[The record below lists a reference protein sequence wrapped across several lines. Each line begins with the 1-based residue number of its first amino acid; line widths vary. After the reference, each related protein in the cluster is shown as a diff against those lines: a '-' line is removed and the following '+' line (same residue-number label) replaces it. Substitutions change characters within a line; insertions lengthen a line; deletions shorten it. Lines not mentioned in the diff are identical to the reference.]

1 MTQENKELLLKDI
14 CARLPYG
21 IRCAG
26 WLNITSDKDVDKVY
40 PWVDGE
46 LMDGITDSQVR
57 IQGTWIKIEFVRP
70 YLRPMT
76 SMTDKEKK
84 DLLNYVVGKGSK
96 YFEVCDDVSITDKS
110 SDEQDVKSFELKWI
124 NFNPNTTSRYI
135 EWLLKNHF
143 DFCNLIPKSLALP
156 APEGMYKI

>member
-1 MTQENKELLLKDI
+1 MTQEKEILLKDL

-21 IRCAG
+21 VIVKDRNGIHELTPGNTEFTDLFYSNKC
-26 WLNITSDKDVDKVY
+26 NIK
-40 PWVDGE
+40 
-46 LMDGITDSQVR
+46 
-57 IQGTWIKIEFVRP
+57 P
-70 YLRPMT
+70 YLRPMS

-110 SDEQDVKSFELKWI
+110 SDVQDLKSFELKWI

-135 EWLLKNHF
+135 EWLLKKHF
-143 DFCNLIPKSLALP
+143 DFCDLIPKNLALS